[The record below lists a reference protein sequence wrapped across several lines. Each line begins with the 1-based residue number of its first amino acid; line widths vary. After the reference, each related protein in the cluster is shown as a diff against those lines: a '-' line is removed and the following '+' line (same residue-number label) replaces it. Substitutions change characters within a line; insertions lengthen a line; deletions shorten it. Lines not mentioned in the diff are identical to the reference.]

1 MAYNEDKKS
10 CWYTRS
16 NKLRVSCVTATF
28 RLIEHTKWVRRR
40 AEVRRLSL
48 LHRCRH
54 ASLLWSSK
62 TDLSFMRNAKQERRG
77 VYSRDRAKSST
88 FFFAISY
95 ITPRAL
101 SVRLELPDGN
111 LIFLRCDVRW
121 RLYFFVLVYC
131 CWPIVAVDSSIRWK
145 SRRNPSQ
152 LSLSKVASSR
162 RVDHRAQ
169 HDVLLFH
176 SSSDFLNTEKKRK
189 SCTRKHATT
198 KERVELTVRNYACE
212 HFSRLS
218 AVAFFNWKTTHEKLM
233 HRATEHIPI
242 SK

>member
-1 MAYNEDKKS
+1 MGEEKSGSPSTVIAASLSSCISALVEQNRFVIHAKREERKK
-10 CWYTRS
+10 
-16 NKLRVSCVTATF
+16 
-28 RLIEHTKWVRRR
+28 
-40 AEVRRLSL
+40 RRLQTRQSE
-48 LHRCRH
+48 
-54 ASLLWSSK
+54 K
-62 TDLSFMRNAKQERRG
+62 FN
-77 VYSRDRAKSST
+77 
-88 FFFAISY
+88 FFAISY
-95 ITPRAL
+95 ITPRGL

-121 RLYFFVLVYC
+121 RLYLFFVLAYC
-131 CWPIVAVDSSIRWK
+131 CWPIVAVDSSIRWE

-198 KERVELTVRNYACE
+198 KERVELTARNYACE